1 MGASKSVLPECWQA
15 GSACTIGRPGLENR
29 RDRHR
34 AAGDAQPAPVERGPS
49 SGWSVAPHFALELPL
64 EGICPH
70 DQTHL
75 RRWEHTEER
84 VATLCPH
91 PGGHAS
97 ANAGRL
103 CGPIRAR
110 SSSNAP
116 GIFRFSRPPAWGS
129 NVSSPLKHDVALVLP
144 RDCLDVEPVAIAIE
158 NVDSNHLATLP
169 PNRIRG

>member
-64 EGICPH
+64 EGLCPH

-84 VATLCPH
+84 VAALCPN
-91 PGGHAS
+91 PGGMPRQMQGGF
-97 ANAGRL
+97 AGRS
-103 CGPIRAR
+103 GRAVLQMR
-110 SSSNAP
+110 QASSDSLDHRH
-116 GIFRFSRPPAWGS
+116 GGRTCPAL
-129 NVSSPLKHDVALVLP
+129 LKHDVALVLP